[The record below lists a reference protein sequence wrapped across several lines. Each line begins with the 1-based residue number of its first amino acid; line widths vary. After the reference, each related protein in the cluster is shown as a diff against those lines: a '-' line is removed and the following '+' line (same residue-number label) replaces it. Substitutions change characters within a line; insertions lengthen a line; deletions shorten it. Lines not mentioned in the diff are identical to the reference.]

1 MPRFTKSHIVEA
13 LEETHG
19 NVSAASKKL
28 GLARNSLYKR
38 LVRFDLDPAAYRIP
52 AARDAR
58 DAHGAPAH
66 APLARL
72 AGGTVQQIESAIFPA
87 SQATSTLPPVQA
99 ERGNPTAVIRIR
111 ARKGISLRKDQLRR
125 ISHARR
131 RVAAALDTDLTDSSL
146 IERFIDAAL
155 DEWVA
160 AQLKPAPRTRP
171 EEKP

>member
-1 MPRFTKSHIVEA
+1 MPRFTKSQIVEA
-13 LEETHG
+13 LEKTHG
-19 NVSAASKKL
+19 NVSAASRKL

-38 LVRFDLDPAAYRIP
+38 LVRFDLDPAAYRMP
-52 AARDAR
+52 AARAAR
-58 DAHGAPAH
+58 AVPGMPAH
-66 APLARL
+66 APLTPL
-72 AGGTVQQIESAIFPA
+72 AGSTAQQIESAIFPA
-87 SQATSTLPPVQA
+87 SHAASTLPPVQA
-99 ERGNPTAVIRIR
+99 ERRDPTTAIRIR
-111 ARKGISLRKDQLRR
+111 ARKGLSLRKDQLRR

-146 IERFIDAAL
+146 LERFIDAAL